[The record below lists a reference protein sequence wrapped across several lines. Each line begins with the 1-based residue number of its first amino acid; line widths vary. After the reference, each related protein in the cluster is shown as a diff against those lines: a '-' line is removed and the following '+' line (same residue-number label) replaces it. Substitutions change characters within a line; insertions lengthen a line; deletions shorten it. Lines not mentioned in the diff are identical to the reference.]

1 MGDIGE
7 IWFGEDCQE
16 RLLDWIED
24 CDEIV
29 QDDSI
34 IDLGC
39 GNAAMLIELRKRG
52 FTNLT
57 GVDYSQKAVDLASSI
72 IQTEELDH
80 IKLEV
85 ADLITEDATQKYSCL
100 RCPYKVCI
108 DKGTYDAISLM
119 PAGDKEARRSYLQ
132 TVKSLMT
139 PNSLLVLTSC
149 NWTKEQLMTF
159 FSSDFELYEQ
169 IPTPTFQ
176 FGGQT
181 GNNVMSLILKLKS

>member
-57 GVDYSQKAVDLASSI
+57 GVDYSQKAVDLANSI
-72 IQTEELDH
+72 IQTEELDN

-100 RCPYKVCI
+100 TRPYKVCV

-119 PAGDKEARRSYLQ
+119 PAGDKEARHSYLQ
-132 TVKSLMT
+132 TVKSIMT

-149 NWTKEQLMTF
+149 NWTKEQLMAF
-159 FSSDFELYEQ
+159 FSSDFKLYEQ

-181 GNNVMSLILKLKS
+181 GNSVTSLILKLKS